1 MTSVADFNPLA
12 PETLECPFPFYQA
25 LHEEA
30 PVYEVPGLP
39 FVIVSSYELLSEV
52 VHDPHTYS
60 SKTVTAFGVEPPPTD
75 DPELQKFREAAKLAA
90 KETPDTLLSADPPH
104 HARYRALVNKALS
117 ARRVA
122 GMEDYCRE
130 VVTEIIDSFIDDGK
144 VELVK
149 QFADELPMSVIAD
162 QIGIPRTD
170 LKEYKQRADLAIGG
184 IETKIPP
191 EMEKKAFL
199 AGKEMQQFFIS
210 VAEERR
216 QNPKDDIMTTLATAE
231 METDDEPRRL
241 TDNEILSIL
250 QQLQVAGKETTAHC
264 LGMTMLALLENPEQM
279 EALQNDPSLIP
290 NMVEESLR
298 FETPVRALFRIATKD
313 TELGGEAIAKGQ
325 NLMLIY
331 AAANRDNEQFPEAE
345 KFDVGRENSRTQ
357 MAFSAG
363 PHYCVGSALA
373 RLEIRV
379 AYEELLSRMKNIRR
393 DPDYPE
399 EPTHTPSFILRG
411 LSDLHLLFDKA

>member
-1 MTSVADFNPLA
+1 MQS
-12 PETLECPFPFYQA
+12 A
-25 LHEEA
+25 LII
-30 PVYEVPGLP
+30 PYLDLP
-39 FVIVSSYELLSEV
+39 T
-52 VHDPHTYS
+52 DPHTYS
-60 SKTVTAFGVEPPPTD
+60 SKTVTSFAVEPPPTD
-75 DPELQKFREAAKLAA
+75 DPELQKFREESRKRA

-144 VELVK
+144 VDLVK

-162 QIGIPRTD
+162 QIGIPRTE
-170 LKEYKQRADLAIGG
+170 LKEYKKRADLAIGG
-184 IETKIPP
+184 IEHKVPP
-191 EMEKKAFL
+191 ELEKETFM
-199 AGKEMQQFFIS
+199 AGREMNQFFLS

-231 METDDEPRRL
+231 VETDDEPRRL

-250 QQLQVAGKETTAHC
+250 SQLQVAGKETTAHC

-279 EALQNDPSLIP
+279 QALQNDPSLIP

-313 TELGGEAIAKGQ
+313 TELGGQAIAKGQ

-345 KFDVGRENSRTQ
+345 KFDVRRENSRSQ

-379 AYEELLSRMKNIRR
+379 AYEELLSRLKNIRR

>member
-1 MTSVADFNPLA
+1 
-12 PETLECPFPFYQA
+12 
-25 LHEEA
+25 
-30 PVYEVPGLP
+30 
-39 FVIVSSYELLSEV
+39 
-52 VHDPHTYS
+52 
-60 SKTVTAFGVEPPPTD
+60 
-75 DPELQKFREAAKLAA
+75 
-90 KETPDTLLSADPPH
+90 
-104 HARYRALVNKALS
+104 
-117 ARRVA
+117 
-122 GMEDYCRE
+122 
-130 VVTEIIDSFIDDGK
+130 
-144 VELVK
+144 
-149 QFADELPMSVIAD
+149 
-162 QIGIPRTD
+162 
-170 LKEYKQRADLAIGG
+170 
-184 IETKIPP
+184 
-191 EMEKKAFL
+191 MEKFFL
-199 AGKEMQQFFIS
+199 S

-231 METDDEPRRL
+231 VETDDEPRRL
-241 TDNEILSIL
+241 TDDEILSIL

-298 FETPVRALFRIATKD
+298 FETPVRALLRVAMKD
-313 TELGGEAIAKGQ
+313 TEMGGKSIAKGQ
-325 NLMLIY
+325 TLMLIY

-345 KFDVGRENSRTQ
+345 KFDVCRENSRSQ

-379 AYEELLSRMKNIRR
+379 AYEELLSRLKNIRR

>member
-12 PETLECPFPFYQA
+12 PETLECPFPFYEA
-25 LHEEA
+25 LHKEA

-39 FVIVSSYELLSEV
+39 FVIVSSYKLLSEV

-60 SKTVTAFGVEPPPTD
+60 SKTVTAFSVEPPPTD

-130 VVTEIIDSFIDDGK
+130 VVTKIIDSFIDDGK

-162 QIGIPRTD
+162 QIGIPRTE

-241 TDNEILSIL
+241 TDNEILSII

-345 KFDVGRENSRTQ
+345 QFDVYRENSKRQ

>member
-1 MTSVADFNPLA
+1 
-12 PETLECPFPFYQA
+12 
-25 LHEEA
+25 
-30 PVYEVPGLP
+30 
-39 FVIVSSYELLSEV
+39 
-52 VHDPHTYS
+52 
-60 SKTVTAFGVEPPPTD
+60 
-75 DPELQKFREAAKLAA
+75 
-90 KETPDTLLSADPPH
+90 
-104 HARYRALVNKALS
+104 
-117 ARRVA
+117 
-122 GMEDYCRE
+122 
-130 VVTEIIDSFIDDGK
+130 
-144 VELVK
+144 
-149 QFADELPMSVIAD
+149 
-162 QIGIPRTD
+162 
-170 LKEYKQRADLAIGG
+170 
-184 IETKIPP
+184 
-191 EMEKKAFL
+191 
-199 AGKEMQQFFIS
+199 
-210 VAEERR
+210 
-216 QNPKDDIMTTLATAE
+216 MTTLATAE
-231 METDDEPRRL
+231 VETDDEPRRL

-250 QQLQVAGKETTAHC
+250 SQLQVAGKETTAHC

-313 TELGGEAIAKGQ
+313 TELGGQAIAKGQ

-345 KFDVGRENSRTQ
+345 KFDVRRENSRSQ

-379 AYEELLSRMKNIRR
+379 AYEELLSRLKNIRR

>member
-12 PETLECPFPFYQA
+12 PETLECPFPFYEA
-25 LHEEA
+25 LHKEA
-30 PVYEVPGLP
+30 PVYEVPDLP
-39 FVIVSSYELLSEV
+39 FIIVSNYELLSEV

-60 SKTVTAFGVEPPPTD
+60 SKVASTGFGMEPPPTD
-75 DPELQKFREAAKLAA
+75 DPEIQELREWAK
-90 KETPDTLLSADPPH
+90 KSTVDTLLSADPPH

-144 VELVK
+144 VDLVK

-162 QIGIPRTD
+162 QIGIPRTE

-184 IETKIPP
+184 IETQVPP
-191 EMEKKAFL
+191 EMEREALRAGMEMEKFFL
-199 AGKEMQQFFIS
+199 S

-231 METDDEPRRL
+231 VETDDEPRRL

-250 QQLQVAGKETTAHC
+250 SQLQVAGKETTAHC

-298 FETPVRALFRIATKD
+298 FETPVRALFRVAMKD
-313 TELGGEAIAKGQ
+313 TELGGKSIAKGQ
-325 NLMLIY
+325 TLMLIY

-345 KFDVGRENSRTQ
+345 KFDVCRENSRSQ

-379 AYEELLSRMKNIRR
+379 AYEELLSRLKNIRR

>member
-1 MTSVADFNPLA
+1 MTSVADFQPLA

-39 FVIVSSYELLSEV
+39 FIIVSNYELLSEV

-60 SKTVTAFGVEPPPTD
+60 SKMASTGFDMEPPPTD
-75 DPELQKFREAAKLAA
+75 DPEIQELREWAK
-90 KETPDTLLSADPPH
+90 KSTVDTLLSADPPH

-144 VELVK
+144 VDLVK

-162 QIGIPRTD
+162 QIGIPRTE
-170 LKEYKQRADLAIGG
+170 LKEYKKRADLAIGG
-184 IETKIPP
+184 IEHKVPP
-191 EMEKKAFL
+191 ELEKETFM
-199 AGKEMQQFFIS
+199 AGREMNQFFLSI
-210 VAEERR
+210 AEERR

-231 METDDEPRRL
+231 VETDDEPRRL

-250 QQLQVAGKETTAHC
+250 SQLQVAGKETTAHC

-313 TELGGEAIAKGQ
+313 TELGGQAIAKGQ

-345 KFDVGRENSRTQ
+345 KFDVCRENSRSQ

-373 RLEIRV
+373 RL
-379 AYEELLSRMKNIRR
+379 
-393 DPDYPE
+393 
-399 EPTHTPSFILRG
+399 
-411 LSDLHLLFDKA
+411 

>member
-1 MTSVADFNPLA
+1 MTSVADFNLLA
-12 PETLECPFPFYQA
+12 PETLECPFPFYEA
-25 LHEEA
+25 LQEEA

-52 VHDPHTYS
+52 VHDPYTYS
-60 SKTVTAFGVEPPPTD
+60 SKPAAAGLTMEPEPTD
-75 DPELQKFREAAKLAA
+75 DLELQKLREDARSGGGA
-90 KETPDTLLSADPPH
+90 PDTLLSADPPH

-122 GMEDYCRE
+122 GLEDYCRE
-130 VVTEIIDSFIDDGK
+130 LVTDIIDTFIDDGK
-144 VELVK
+144 VDLVK

-162 QIGIPRTD
+162 QIGIPRTE
-170 LKEYKQRADLAIGG
+170 LKAYKKRADLAIGG
-184 IETKIPP
+184 IETQYPP
-191 EMEKKAFL
+191 GMEKEAL
-199 AGKEMQQFFIS
+199 IAGREMAQFFIS

-241 TDNEILSIL
+241 TDVEILSIL

-264 LGMTMLALLENPEQM
+264 IGMTMLALLENPEQM

-298 FETPVRALFRIATKD
+298 FEAPVRALFRVATKD
-313 TELGGEAIAKGQ
+313 TELGGQPIAKGQ
-325 NLMLIY
+325 TLMLIY
-331 AAANRDNEQFPEAE
+331 AAANRDNKQFPEAE
-345 KFDVGRENSRTQ
+345 KFDVFRENSRNQ
-357 MAFSAG
+357 MSFSAG

-373 RLEIRV
+373 RLEIRI

-393 DPDYPE
+393 DPDYPD
-399 EPTHTPSFILRG
+399 PTHTQSFILRG